1 MISAEGVWVDPSKI
15 AAIVNWEPPKSVT
28 EVRSFLGLAGYYRR
42 FVQDFSIIAS
52 PMTKLLRKDGRY
64 RWTPECQRSFE
75 ILKERLTTAPV
86 LTLPVE
92 GGRFVGY
99 SDASKQG
106 LGCVLMQD
114 GKIIAYASRQL
125 RPHEQNYPTHDL
137 ELAAMIFALKIWRSY
152 LYGLY

>member
-1 MISAEGVWVDPSKI
+1 M
-15 AAIVNWEPPKSVT
+15 T
-28 EVRSFLGLAGYYRR
+28 EVRSFLGLARYYRR

-52 PMTKLLRKDGRY
+52 PMIKLLRKDVRY

-92 GGRFVGY
+92 GGRFVVY
-99 SDASKQG
+99 SNASKQG

-114 GKIIAYASRQL
+114 GVCVKTPQV
-125 RPHEQNYPTHDL
+125 
-137 ELAAMIFALKIWRSY
+137 
-152 LYGLY
+152 YGIDK